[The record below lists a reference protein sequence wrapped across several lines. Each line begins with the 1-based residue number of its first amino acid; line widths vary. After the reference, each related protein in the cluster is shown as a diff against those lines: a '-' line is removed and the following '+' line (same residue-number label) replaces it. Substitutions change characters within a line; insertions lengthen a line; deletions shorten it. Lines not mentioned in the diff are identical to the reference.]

1 MEHVRAVCARTR
13 DTVARNAK
21 FNGSVE
27 RLFEVERRL
36 EGNAL
41 AALDASTLADLGEA
55 AERALDALD
64 GWRAASVTNRM
75 KGRDADV
82 EHTLAE
88 LCARGAEVAAEA
100 KRAPRGE
107 TSDVVVPPIP
117 AVPERDAVAFTSSST
132 DPPPFPPTIPTPM
145 RRHSPAAET
154 AAAARPTAE
163 AVPEIRRGGAAPS
176 AAAAADA
183 NAAYTAAL
191 EAEASGHAHVALE
204 RLCEAAELGHAAAA
218 TRAATA
224 LMTSEGTGR
233 LRAPDD
239 SRRAAR
245 YLRVAVAAGD
255 ADAMN
260 ALGAMLLHG
269 DEKATGE
276 ARDLEAAAR
285 LFAEAGARGCAAA
298 DYNLAACLEAGAG
311 VAEDAGRA
319 KSLFRRALSLGVFRA
334 HLPLGRLA
342 LRHDADLGAA
352 ARHFSAVSGDV
363 PGDVSAERLETLGIG
378 EEDVAEATFCL
389 ADATER
395 AADVGLARL
404 ERRRASGMVP
414 VDEKRL
420 EALRED
426 AGEPGRTASSR
437 NERACSNEASA
448 SDLCLHG
455 DADDAA
461 ARRDATRRS
470 SSWRRPR
477 RRRTRTPP
485 GTWCGASRTRGNAR
499 ARSCAA
505 PPSSGTG
512 APRSESAC
520 RCGARPP
527 RSGVVKNPSRRARR
541 RRRGSRAAPPRAAA
555 PRTPGSATRRSS
567 ARVAWT
573 AFPTARLHA
582 RCTRAPRGLVTRRV
596 RGAWRRWRKRRG
608 ARRRRRGG
616 SASTRRRRRKRG
628 GGACR
633 RSGSTKQS
641 RAGRWRK
648 RLRGRDAAVRVDA

>member
-82 EHTLAE
+82 EHALAE

-285 LFAEAGARGCAAA
+285 LFAEVGARGCAAA

-389 ADATER
+389 ADAT
-395 AADVGLARL
+395 VGL
-404 ERRRASGMVP
+404 RR
-414 VDEKRL
+414 
-420 EALRED
+420 
-426 AGEPGRTASSR
+426 
-437 NERACSNEASA
+437 
-448 SDLCLHG
+448 
-455 DADDAA
+455 
-461 ARRDATRRS
+461 
-470 SSWRRPR
+470 RRPR
-477 RRRTRTPP
+477 RRRPIRLHRVDVLFCW
-485 GTWCGASRTRGNAR
+485 GCH
-499 ARSCAA
+499 AA
-505 PPSSGTG
+505 P
-512 APRSESAC
+512 ASA
-520 RCGARPP
+520 
-527 RSGVVKNPSRRARR
+527 
-541 RRRGSRAAPPRAAA
+541 
-555 PRTPGSATRRSS
+555 
-567 ARVAWT
+567 
-573 AFPTARLHA
+573 
-582 RCTRAPRGLVTRRV
+582 
-596 RGAWRRWRKRRG
+596 
-608 ARRRRRGG
+608 
-616 SASTRRRRRKRG
+616 
-628 GGACR
+628 
-633 RSGSTKQS
+633 
-641 RAGRWRK
+641 
-648 RLRGRDAAVRVDA
+648 